1 MFEDASQFIAQL
13 YSIGII
19 IESFTIK
26 NKTMIIKISLPEQS
40 YMYDKFSPEQIAAS
54 FKDILDKMFTI
65 SGFKISLF
73 KRIRKENFTLE
84 NAAQAE
90 QLTLMDLY
98 DSNFI
103 SVLNQFRRKL

>member
-40 YMYDKFSPEQIAAS
+40 YMYDKFSPEQIATS
-54 FKDILDKMFTI
+54 FKDILDKIFTI

-84 NAAQAE
+84 NAMQAE